1 MLVVNLVTSLVMG
14 FALVKNIETWFA
26 SSTMSGQTKVP
37 ASREKKC
44 GGNNISNQQPQN
56 QHSTLVFCA
65 ECKFVQ

>member
-1 MLVVNLVTSLVMG
+1 MG
-14 FALVKNIETWFA
+14 FVLVKDMKTWFA
-26 SSTMSGQTKVP
+26 SSTMSEQTKVL

-56 QHSTLVFCA
+56 EHSTFVFCA

>member
-14 FALVKNIETWFA
+14 FAFA